1 MQEPVHAVNKVQLQR
16 NQDKRSMESEG
27 VFVT

>member
-1 MQEPVHAVNKVQLQR
+1 MQKPVHAVNKVQLQR
-16 NQDKRSMESEG
+16 NQDNRSMESEG